1 MENIL
6 SRKSSRQENVDLQ
19 NFRALDKKIIWLEV
33 LQRYPG
39 MSYFIC
45 WFQIE
50 KLKHSKGHGCRFTMC
65 HTSLKTA
72 LLQHKE
78 GLVKTTLPITVHTGV
93 FALKIISNNA
103 ILLVKLIST
112 TFAHLG
118 SSRVSNEAKNFKEF
132 EFLGFSRCFSARIE

>member
-1 MENIL
+1 MKATL
-6 SRKSSRQENVDLQ
+6 GKVP
-19 NFRALDKKIIWLEV
+19 FRH
-33 LQRYPG
+33 G
-39 MSYFIC
+39 
-45 WFQIE
+45 
-50 KLKHSKGHGCRFTMC
+50 KLPNSAD
-65 HTSLKTA
+65 S
-72 LLQHKE
+72 Q
-78 GLVKTTLPITVHTGV
+78 HTGV